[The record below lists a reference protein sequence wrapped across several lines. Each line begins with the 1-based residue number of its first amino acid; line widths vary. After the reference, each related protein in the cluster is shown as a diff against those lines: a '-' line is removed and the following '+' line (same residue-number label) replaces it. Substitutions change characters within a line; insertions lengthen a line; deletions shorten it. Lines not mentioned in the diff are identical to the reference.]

1 MEIASFVIT
10 TIFGILS
17 IILGISG
24 ILVSLHCWKHNYED
38 IKYIKK
44 QNKFIQELNAIN
56 FDEEYAFSTLLNII
70 ARAHNEN
77 IDISKYFNVR
87 ENKTEHQVTKNDI
100 MSAMYN
106 LYHNTK
112 DINNETNPR
121 NQTENN

>member
-1 MEIASFVIT
+1 MDIASLVVS
-10 TIFGILS
+10 IFF
-17 IILGISG
+17 GISG
-24 ILVSLHCWKHNYED
+24 IGVSIYCWKHNYKD
-38 IKYIKK
+38 LMK

-56 FDEEYAFSTLLNII
+56 FDEEYAFSKLMDII
-70 ARAHNEN
+70 ARADDEN
-77 IDISKYFNVR
+77 IDISKYFNIK
-87 ENKTEHQVTKNDI
+87 ENKTKHQITKNDI